1 MRDTAV
7 IIMAAGKGKRMKS
20 NLPKVLHNLAGKP
33 ILNYVLDA
41 VDQLEEKRKILIIGY
56 KSDKIRELIGNQI
69 EYAEQK

>member
-41 VDQLEEKRKILIIGY
+41 VDELEAVSYTHLTLPTIL
-56 KSDKIRELIGNQI
+56 RV
-69 EYAEQK
+69 